1 MNSMK
6 NRKVAVN
13 FHNSKKYSNV
23 VLFDEVIQAFTP
35 LCPDIEACPDSIN
48 YRHYRFV
55 KRTTVHTAVL
65 HLNTLSLQQGV

>member
-35 LCPDIEACPDSIN
+35 LCPDIETCPDSIN
-48 YRHYRFV
+48 
-55 KRTTVHTAVL
+55 
-65 HLNTLSLQQGV
+65 